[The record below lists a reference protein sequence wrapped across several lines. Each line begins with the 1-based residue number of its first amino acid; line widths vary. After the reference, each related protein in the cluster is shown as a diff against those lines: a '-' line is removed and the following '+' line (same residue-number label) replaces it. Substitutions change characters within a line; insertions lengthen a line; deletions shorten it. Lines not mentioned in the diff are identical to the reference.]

1 MKKYVSFIM
10 ILFLLFNVCSISVM
24 GLDDTQVVENVTE
37 DDSQELLYYDDVI
50 YADIKNEI
58 RAITATSPDPFSCST
73 KGTLYLTYNGPNY
86 PQPIIILGRIV
97 YLDRAVVLDLNA
109 IYNSQK
115 ADDVVE
121 FILGQVD
128 GVITSAIAAGIAK
141 IIGAASSVATLIGIA
156 IPTAVFLIKNLDRWN
171 FNSALQE
178 STTGKLKVY
187 SGLQNVEGSY
197 VNYVSY
203 DTWDDGMV
211 TVPDGYN
218 YSWEEGYCDLEG
230 IVDYCDHQFGNWTLE
245 NSSLHVKKCT
255 KCSWEEF
262 DNHSLIVASGPVGEL
277 YHTMVC
283 VDCNYT
289 VTHSHTMRWVSM
301 GADTH
306 RGTCTLCNY
315 TKTESHAESYDYIK
329 GRCKKCGYTGSI
341 SSIMSILLSQRE

>member
-10 ILFLLFNVCSISVM
+10 IIFLLFNVCSISVM

-37 DDSQELLYYDDVI
+37 DDSHELLYYDDVI
-50 YADIKNEI
+50 YPDIKNEV
-58 RAITATSPDPFSCST
+58 RAITATSPDPFYCST
-73 KGTLYLTYNGPNY
+73 KGTLYLVYNGPGFSK
-86 PQPIIILGRIV
+86 PITELRRIV
-97 YLDRAVVLDLNA
+97 YLDREVVLDLKK
-109 IYNSQK
+109 IYDSQK
-115 ADDVVE
+115 ADEVVE
-121 FILGQVD
+121 YILGQLD
-128 GVITSAIAAGIAK
+128 GTITSAIAAGIAK
-141 IIGAASSVATLIGIA
+141 IIGAGTSVATLIGVA
-156 IPTAVFLIKNLDRWN
+156 IPTAVFLIKNLERWN

-187 SGLQNVEGSY
+187 SGLHNAEGLY
-197 VNYVSY
+197 VNFVSY

-218 YSWEEGYCDLEG
+218 YSWTEGFCDLEG
-230 IVDYCDHQFGNWTLE
+230 IVDYCDHQFGNWAVE
-245 NSSLHVKKCT
+245 DSSKHVKKCT

-277 YHTMVC
+277 YHTMEC

-306 RGTCTLCNY
+306 KGTCTLCNY
-315 TKTESHAESYDYIK
+315 TKTESHTASYDNVR
-329 GRCKKCGYTGSI
+329 GLCKKCGYTGPI
-341 SSIMSILLSQRE
+341 SSIMSILLTQRE